1 MQKTL
6 YKILGLTLS
15 LSMFGSVAAVA
26 ASAAEAETMHYQN
39 YTVMGDSIAA
49 GYGTDNYFGG
59 ETEKIEDERIVE
71 GTYADLVAQG
81 VGAKNAISVAHS
93 GWRTTEILRV
103 LKDDYTLE
111 DDTRILQDMSDFY
124 LRALTMLPKE
134 QFYYR
139 DENGEWAQ
147 DENHMYLIQPS
158 IKKHIKDSVR
168 SADLITVQFGSNDIY
183 STALST
189 TYNKYEQI
197 LEKTGLFD
205 INLNIQSQEDLE
217 NAFAVLLEV
226 AKVAGQFKNL
236 LADYFI
242 ELENGFATYKKNMPM
257 VLEEIRKLNPDAKI
271 LIVGV
276 ANPTS
281 ITGDLPLKIWD
292 YSELYA
298 ARINGWTSSFCKSN
312 DCLFAKCDTIDY
324 YGIASLDTDKLFPFD
339 EDIKYSA
346 VKMMHP
352 TETGHQQMAEE
363 ILTALEEDWDATIAY
378 TVAALEKSSD
388 DATQTQILASLA
400 RLIG

>member
-6 YKILGLTLS
+6 RKLLGLTLS

-26 ASAAEAETMHYQN
+26 ANAVDAESMHYQN
-39 YTVMGDSIAA
+39 YTVMGDSIAS

-59 ETEKIEDERIVE
+59 EKEKIQDERIVE
-71 GTYADLVAQG
+71 GTYADLVSQG
-81 VGAKNAISVAHS
+81 VKAENTISVAHS

-103 LKDDYTLE
+103 LKDDYTLV

-139 DENGEWAQ
+139 DDNGEWAQ

-158 IKKHIKDSVR
+158 IKKRIKDSVR
-168 SADLITVQFGSNDIY
+168 SADLITIQFGSNDIY

-197 LEKTGLFD
+197 LKKTGLFD
-205 INLNIQSQEDLE
+205 LKIEGQEDLE
-217 NAFAVLLEV
+217 HAFSVLLEV
-226 AKVAGQFKNL
+226 AKVSGQFSMV
-236 LADYFI
+236 LADYFK

-324 YGIASLDTDKLFPFD
+324 YGVAALDTDKLIPFD

-363 ILTALEEDWDATIAY
+363 ILGVLQDDWDAQVAA
-378 TVAALEKSSD
+378 TVADIKAQSKEVTD
-388 DATQTQILASLA
+388 TQILVSLSS
-400 RLIG
+400 LIG